1 MRVDPRRAFY
11 WHAFFLALTT
21 SLTEVNTVMPA
32 LVLEAGGTVVAVG
45 ALTAIMIGLPLV
57 SQLLF
62 AGFLHTRPRKKPYL
76 LLGINMRVLALAFG
90 AAAILTVGISPLIIP
105 AVFLAMTVF
114 SLSGAFAGVSY
125 TDLVGRLVRQ
135 DQRRVF
141 FVRRQ
146 VISSLG
152 LLVSA
157 VVTRFL
163 LGATSFPDGYAW
175 LFAAASGF
183 LLVASAGFWA
193 LAEPRPA
200 PAPDAS
206 APDAPAPDAPAQG
219 TLGGDASGSEA
230 PGPDAHGRD
239 APARSGRSG
248 RSGRGGMAAALRQ
261 APVLLRQDA
270 NLRSLILVVNLFAL
284 GITSIPLVTALALR
298 TYEPSPATVG
308 TFVVIQIS
316 GMLLL
321 APVWT
326 RVIRRGG
333 FRLLLT
339 VEVALLVALFPLA
352 LVLSATAPLAAFAAL
367 YLLTGAILSAQRI
380 SVDGALV
387 QISPDGSRAL
397 YAGVFGAANLASAVL
412 PLLTGGLV
420 SAVGYP
426 VVFVAASIAA
436 AAALRPVRRLECGT
450 WYQTG

>member
-163 LGATSFPDGYAW
+163 LGATAFPDGYAW

-206 APDAPAPDAPAQG
+206 APETSAPDASAPG
-219 TLGGDASGSEA
+219 TLGRETSAGDTSGPEA
-230 PGPDAHGRD
+230 PGPDAQ
-239 APARSGRSG
+239 GRSG

-412 PLLTGGLV
+412 PLLTGVLV
-420 SAVGYP
+420 SSVGYP

-436 AAALRPVRRLECGT
+436 AGALGPVRRLECGT
-450 WYQTG
+450 WYQSG